1 MLGHLAAVA
10 AKDYTPRGMNVRL
23 VVLAGAASLIVL
35 AAGAGG
41 WRMLHSSSLS
51 DSAEQDEPLPVP
63 PVPPRIA
70 EGSEYDHCLSMLASD
85 PEGANGYAGAW
96 ETSGG
101 GEGAV
106 HCHALAQIAL
116 GNAQTG
122 AEIMQN
128 LANASHDDNA
138 ARASLFGQ
146 TGQAWMMAGD
156 TTRAYAAATLA
167 LTLDPDD
174 PDLLVD
180 HAVAAATLEHH
191 KEAIQ
196 DLDRALEIEPRRAD
210 ALVFRAAAQRHLD
223 HLDLAQDDIDRALA
237 LDPDDADALLERGII
252 RQRQGDEGGAR
263 ADWERAMALAPNTAT
278 SDLAEQ
284 NLALLE
290 AGPERR

>member
-1 MLGHLAAVA
+1 M
-10 AKDYTPRGMNVRL
+10 RSMNVRI

-35 AAGAGG
+35 AAGAGC
-41 WRMLHSSSLS
+41 WWVLHAPASG
-51 DSAEQDEPLPVP
+51 DSVEQDEPFPVP

-70 EGSEYDHCLSMLASD
+70 EGNDYDHCLSMLASD
-85 PEGANGYAGAW
+85 PEGANAYAEAW
-96 ETSGG
+96 EATGG

-106 HCHALAQIAL
+106 HCHGLAQIAL

-128 LANASHDDNA
+128 LANTSHDANA

-146 TGQAWMMAGD
+146 AGQAWMIAGD
-156 TTRAYAAATLA
+156 TNRAYAAATLA
-167 LTLDPDD
+167 LSLDPDD

-191 KEAIQ
+191 QEAVQ

-210 ALVFRAAAQRHLD
+210 ALVYRGAAERHLD

-237 LDPDDADALLERGII
+237 LDPDNADALLERGIV
-252 RQRQGDEGGAR
+252 RQRQGDDAGAR

>member
-1 MLGHLAAVA
+1 MVA
-10 AKDYTPRGMNVRL
+10 KGYTARGMNVRI
-23 VVLAGAASLIVL
+23 VVLAGAASLVVL

-41 WRMLHSSSLS
+41 WRMLRAPAPS
-51 DSAEQDEPLPVP
+51 DSVEQDAPLPVP

-70 EGSEYDHCLSMLASD
+70 EGSEYDRCLSMLASD
-85 PEGANGYAGAW
+85 PEGANGYAEAW
-96 ETSGG
+96 ESAGG

-106 HCHALAQIAL
+106 HCHALAQIGL

-122 AEIMQN
+122 AEIMEN
-128 LANASHDDNA
+128 LANTSHDDNA
-138 ARASLFGQ
+138 SRASLFGQ
-146 TGQAWMMAGD
+146 AGQAWMIAGD
-156 TTRAYAAATLA
+156 TNRAYAAATLA
-167 LTLDPDD
+167 LSLDPDD

-180 HAVAAATLEHH
+180 HAVTAATLERH
-191 KEAIQ
+191 KEAVQ

-210 ALVFRAAAQRHLD
+210 ALVYRAAAERHLD
-223 HLDLAQDDIDRALA
+223 HLDLAQDDVDRALA
-237 LDPDDADALLERGII
+237 LDSDNADALLERGII
-252 RQRQGDEGGAR
+252 RQRQGDEAGAR